1 MVDPNEVADRISLV
15 RDEIIRAGGVDVQ
28 LVAVTKSFS
37 GDAIAA
43 AVLGGCDAVGENY
56 AQELLAK
63 VEEGLPP
70 VDIHFIGGLQSNKV
84 KLIAPHVALWQS
96 VDSMSVIHEIA
107 KRAPRARVLLQVN
120 TTGELTKGGIEP
132 HDVASFLDVAV
143 QAGLVVEGLM
153 TIGPTTTGVRERQ
166 ESFTSLRRIVD
177 EMGLSVCSM
186 GMSDDFVQA
195 VECGSTMVRVG
206 SRLFGQ
212 RLA

>member
-1 MVDPNEVADRISLV
+1 MGVVRSVIS
-15 RDEIIRAGGVDVQ
+15 DICGDAANSVQ
-28 LVAVTKSFS
+28 LIAVTKNF
-37 GDAIAA
+37 GPQAWDWARDA
-43 AVLGGCDAVGENY
+43 GCDAVGENY

-70 VDIHFIGGLQSNKV
+70 VDIHFVGGLQSNKV
-84 KLIAPHVALWQS
+84 KSIAPHVALWQS
-96 VDSMSVIHEIA
+96 VDSMSVIHEIG
-107 KRAPRARVLLQVN
+107 KRAPGARVLLQVN

-132 HDVASFLDVAV
+132 HDVPSFLDVAL

-153 TIGPTTTGVRERQ
+153 TIGPTTTGVSERQ
-166 ESFTSLRRIVD
+166 ESFTSLRRMVD

-212 RLA
+212 RPA

>member
-1 MVDPNEVADRISLV
+1 MVDPSEVADRISLV
-15 RDEIIRAGGVDVQ
+15 RDEIIRAGGVGVQ
-28 LVAVTKSFS
+28 LVAVTKSFPR
-37 GDAIAA
+37 DAIAA

-70 VDIHFIGGLQSNKV
+70 VDIHFIGGLQSN
-84 KLIAPHVALWQS
+84 VALWQS

-107 KRAPRARVLLQVN
+107 KRAPGARILLQVN
-120 TTGELTKGGIEP
+120 TTGELTKGGIAP
-132 HDVASFLDVAV
+132 HDVASFFDVAV
-143 QAGLVVEGLM
+143 QTGLDVAGLM
-153 TIGPTTTGVRERQ
+153 TIGPTATGVSERER
-166 ESFTSLRRIVD
+166 SFTTLRRMVD

-212 RLA
+212 RLT